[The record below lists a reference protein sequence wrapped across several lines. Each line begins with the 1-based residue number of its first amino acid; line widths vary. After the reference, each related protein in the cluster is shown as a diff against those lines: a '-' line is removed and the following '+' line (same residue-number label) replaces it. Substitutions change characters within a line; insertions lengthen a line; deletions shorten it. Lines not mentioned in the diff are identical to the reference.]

1 MVRPYG
7 SVRKVAREER
17 LDRDAWSRAALE
29 VLGKRGV
36 AGLAIEPLAKS
47 LGTTKGSFYW
57 HFRDREDL
65 IRAALERW
73 ENEET
78 DAVIAM
84 LGPLAGGRS
93 RLREL
98 LTAIFLTHA
107 DVPDRSVG
115 LAADS
120 GHPVVEE
127 VLARVTRRR
136 IDYVAE
142 QLVAAGLDEEEARHR
157 AVLAYTSYLGWS
169 TMMRSTP
176 GVLPRREQAAAFVDS
191 MMRLLIR

>member
-1 MVRPYG
+1 MPVVQAQEHPE
-7 SVRKVAREER
+7 VATGQH
-17 LDRDAWSRAALE
+17 RDAWTRAALE
-29 VLGKRGV
+29 VLGERGV
-36 AGLAIEPLAKS
+36 TGLAIEPLARS

-73 ENEET
+73 ENAET

-84 LGPLAGGRS
+84 LGPLADGGS

-115 LAADS
+115 LAAHP
-120 GHPVVEE
+120 GHPAVDE

-142 QLVAAGLDEEEARHR
+142 QLVAAGIDAEESRHR
-157 AVLAYTSYLGWS
+157 AVLAYTAYLGWS

-176 GVLPRREQAAAFVDS
+176 EVLPRREQAAAFVES
-191 MMRLLIR
+191 LMRLLVR

>member
-1 MVRPYG
+1 MVPPYG
-7 SVRKVAREER
+7 TVREVVREQR
-17 LDRDAWSRAALE
+17 LDRDDWTRAALE
-29 VLGKRGV
+29 VLGERGV
-36 AGLAIEPLAKS
+36 AGLAIEPLARS

-57 HFRDREDL
+57 HFRNREDL
-65 IRAALERW
+65 LRAALERW

-78 DAVIAM
+78 DAVITM
-84 LGPLAGGRS
+84 LGPLADGGS

-115 LAADS
+115 LAAAA
-120 GHPVVEE
+120 GHPAVEE

-142 QLVAAGLDEEEARHR
+142 QLVAAGLDEAEARHR
-157 AVLAYTSYLGWS
+157 AVLAYTSYLGYS
-169 TMMRSTP
+169 TLMRSTP
-176 GVLPRREQAAAFVDS
+176 GALPRGEQAAAFVDS
-191 MMRLLIR
+191 MVRLLTT

>member
-7 SVRKVAREER
+7 TVRKVARER
-17 LDRDAWSRAALE
+17 LDRDVWTRAALGVMGE
-29 VLGKRGV
+29 RGV
-36 AGLAIEPLAKS
+36 AGLAIEPLARS

-57 HFRDREDL
+57 HFRDREEL
-65 IRAALERW
+65 IQAALERW
-73 ENEET
+73 ENQET

-84 LGPLAGGRS
+84 LGPLADGRS

-107 DVPDRSVG
+107 DGPDRSVG
-115 LAADS
+115 LAADT
-120 GHPVVEE
+120 GHPAVQEA
-127 VLARVTRRR
+127 LARVTRRR

-142 QLVAAGLDEEEARHR
+142 QLMAAGIDAEESRHR

-176 GVLPRREQAAAFVDS
+176 GVLPQQEQTAAFVDS
-191 MMRLLIR
+191 VLRLLVR

>member
-1 MVRPYG
+1 MVLPYG
-7 SVRKVAREER
+7 SVRKMAEQGR

-29 VLGKRGV
+29 VLGERGV
-36 AGLAIEPLAKS
+36 GGLAIEPLARS

-78 DAVIAM
+78 DAVIAL
-84 LGPLAGGRS
+84 LGPLADGRT

-107 DVPDRSVG
+107 DVPDRGVG
-115 LAADS
+115 LAADA
-120 GHPVVEE
+120 GHPAVEE

-142 QLVAAGLDEEEARHR
+142 QLVAAGLDEGEARHR

-176 GVLPRREQAAAFVDS
+176 GVLPRDEQAAAFVDS
-191 MMRLLIR
+191 MLGLLTS

>member
-1 MVRPYG
+1 
-7 SVRKVAREER
+7 VAQEQR
-17 LDRDAWSRAALE
+17 LDRDVWTRAALE
-29 VLGKRGV
+29 VLGERGV
-36 AGLAIEPLAKS
+36 AGLAIEPLARS

-57 HFRDREDL
+57 HFRNREDL

-84 LGPLAGGRS
+84 LGSLSDGRS

-107 DVPDRSVG
+107 DVPDRSIG
-115 LAADS
+115 LAADA
-120 GHPVVEE
+120 GHPAVKE
-127 VLARVTRRR
+127 VLDRVTRRR
-136 IDYVAE
+136 IGYVAR
-142 QLVAAGLDEEEARHR
+142 QLVAAGLDEAEARNR
-157 AVLAYTSYLGWS
+157 AILAYTSYLGYS

-176 GVLPRREQAAAFVDS
+176 GALPQGEQAAAFVDS
-191 MMRLLIR
+191 LMHLLTS

>member
-7 SVRKVAREER
+7 SVRKMARER
-17 LDRDAWSRAALE
+17 LDRDAWTRAALE
-29 VLGKRGV
+29 VLGERGV
-36 AGLAIEPLAKS
+36 AGLAIEPLARS

-73 ENEET
+73 EGEET

-84 LGPLAGGRS
+84 LGPLPDGRA
-93 RLREL
+93 RLQEL
-98 LTAIFLTHA
+98 LTAIFLTHG
-107 DVPDRSVG
+107 DVVDRSIG
-115 LAADS
+115 LAAHP
-120 GHPVVEE
+120 GHPAVEE

-142 QLVAAGLDEEEARHR
+142 QLMAAGIGQEEARHR
-157 AVLAYTSYLGWS
+157 AVLAYTAYLGYS
-169 TMMRSTP
+169 TMVRSTP
-176 GVLPRREQAAAFVDS
+176 GVLPRQEQAAAFVDS
-191 MMRLLIR
+191 LVRLLVS

>member
-1 MVRPYG
+1 MVLPYG
-7 SVRKVAREER
+7 TVRTVARER
-17 LDRDAWSRAALE
+17 LDRDVWTRAALE

-84 LGPLAGGRS
+84 LGPLADGRS

-98 LTAIFLTHA
+98 LTAIFVTHA
-107 DVPDRSVG
+107 EVPDRSVG
-115 LAADS
+115 LAADP
-120 GHPVVEE
+120 GHPAVEE

-142 QLVAAGLDEEEARHR
+142 QLVAVGIEEEEARRR

-176 GVLPRREQAAAFVDS
+176 AVLPPREQAAAFVDS
-191 MMRLLIR
+191 MVRLLTR

>member
-7 SVRKVAREER
+7 TVRKVARER
-17 LDRDAWSRAALE
+17 LDRDVWTRAALGVMGE
-29 VLGKRGV
+29 RGV
-36 AGLAIEPLAKS
+36 AGLAIEPLARS

-57 HFRDREDL
+57 HFRDREEL
-65 IRAALERW
+65 IQAALERW
-73 ENEET
+73 ENQET

-84 LGPLAGGRS
+84 LGPLADGRS

-107 DVPDRSVG
+107 DGPDRSVG
-115 LAADS
+115 LAADT
-120 GHPVVEE
+120 GHPAVQEA
-127 VLARVTRRR
+127 LARVTRRR

-142 QLVAAGLDEEEARHR
+142 QLMAVGIDAEESRHR

-176 GVLPRREQAAAFVDS
+176 GVLPQQEQTAAFVDS
-191 MMRLLIR
+191 VLRLLVR

>member
-1 MVRPYG
+1 MAHPYG
-7 SVRKVAREER
+7 TVRKVARER
-17 LDRDAWSRAALE
+17 LDRDAWARAALDVMGE
-29 VLGKRGV
+29 RGV
-36 AGLAIEPLAKS
+36 AGLAVEPLARS

-65 IRAALERW
+65 IQAALERW
-73 ENEET
+73 ENQET

-84 LGPLAGGRS
+84 LGPLADGPA

-107 DVPDRSVG
+107 DAPDHSVG
-115 LAADS
+115 LSADV
-120 GHPVVEE
+120 GHPAVQE

-142 QLVAAGLDEEEARHR
+142 QLVAAGIDADEAGHR

-176 GVLPRREQAAAFVDS
+176 GVLPRREQTASFVDS
-191 MMRLLIR
+191 MMRLLVS

>member
-7 SVRKVAREER
+7 TVRKVARER
-17 LDRDAWSRAALE
+17 LDRDVWARAALDVMGE
-29 VLGKRGV
+29 RGV
-36 AGLAIEPLAKS
+36 AGLAVEPLARS

-65 IRAALERW
+65 VRAALELW
-73 ENEET
+73 ESQET

-84 LGPLAGGRS
+84 LGPLTDGRS

-107 DVPDRSVG
+107 DAPDHSVG
-115 LAADS
+115 LAADT
-120 GHPVVEE
+120 GHPAVQE

-142 QLVAAGLDEEEARHR
+142 QLEAAGIEAEESRHR

-176 GVLPRREQAAAFVDS
+176 GVLPRREQAAAFVDAT
-191 MMRLLIR
+191 MRLLVR

>member
-7 SVRKVAREER
+7 TVRRVARER
-17 LDRDAWSRAALE
+17 LDRDVWASAALDVMGE
-29 VLGKRGV
+29 RGV
-36 AGLAIEPLAKS
+36 AGLAIEPLARS

-65 IRAALERW
+65 VQAALERW
-73 ENEET
+73 ENQET

-84 LGPLAGGRS
+84 LGPLADGRS

-107 DVPDRSVG
+107 DAPDRSVG
-115 LAADS
+115 LAADL
-120 GHPVVEE
+120 GHPAVQE

-142 QLVAAGLDEEEARHR
+142 QLVAAGIDAEESRHR

-176 GVLPRREQAAAFVDS
+176 GVLPPQEQTASFVDS
-191 MMRLLIR
+191 VMRLLIS

>member
-1 MVRPYG
+1 MG
-7 SVRKVAREER
+7 E
-17 LDRDAWSRAALE
+17 
-29 VLGKRGV
+29 RGV
-36 AGLAIEPLAKS
+36 AGLAIEPLARS

-65 IRAALERW
+65 IQTALERW
-73 ENEET
+73 EGQET

-84 LGPLAGGRS
+84 LGPLSDGPA

-107 DVPDRSVG
+107 DAPDRSIG
-115 LAADS
+115 LAADL
-120 GHPVVEE
+120 GHPAVQE

-142 QLVAAGLDEEEARHR
+142 QLVAAGIDADEAGHR

-176 GVLPRREQAAAFVDS
+176 GVLPSREQAAAFVES
-191 MMRLLIR
+191 VMRLLIR

>member
-7 SVRKVAREER
+7 TVRTVAREQR

-29 VLGKRGV
+29 VLGERGV

-84 LGPLAGGRS
+84 LGPLGDGRS

-115 LAADS
+115 LAADA
-120 GHPVVEE
+120 GHPAVEE

-157 AVLAYTSYLGWS
+157 AVLAYTSYLGYS

-176 GVLPRREQAAAFVDS
+176 GVLPRDGEAAAFVDS
-191 MMRLLIR
+191 MLRLLTG

>member
-1 MVRPYG
+1 M
-7 SVRKVAREER
+7 
-17 LDRDAWSRAALE
+17 
-29 VLGKRGV
+29 
-36 AGLAIEPLAKS
+36 AGLAIEPLARS

-65 IRAALERW
+65 IHAALERW
-73 ENEET
+73 ESQET

-84 LGPLAGGRS
+84 LGPLPDGGA

-107 DVPDRSVG
+107 DVPDRTVG
-115 LAADS
+115 LVAHA
-120 GHPVVEE
+120 GHPAVEE
-127 VLARVTRRR
+127 VLARVMRRR

-142 QLVAAGLDEEEARHR
+142 QLVAAGIDEDEARHR
-157 AVLAYTSYLGWS
+157 AVLAYTAYLGWS
-169 TMMRSTP
+169 TMVRSTP

-191 MMRLLIR
+191 VMRLLLR

>member
-1 MVRPYG
+1 MVLPYG
-7 SVRKVAREER
+7 TVRKVARER
-17 LDRDAWSRAALE
+17 LDRDVWVRAALDVMGE
-29 VLGKRGV
+29 RGV
-36 AGLAIEPLAKS
+36 AGLAIEPLARS

-65 IRAALERW
+65 IQAALERW
-73 ENEET
+73 ENQET

-84 LGPLAGGRS
+84 LGPLADGAT

-98 LTAIFLTHA
+98 LTAIFLTHTDA
-107 DVPDRSVG
+107 PDRSVG
-115 LAADS
+115 LAAHT
-120 GHPVVEE
+120 GHPAVEE

-142 QLVAAGLDEEEARHR
+142 QLVAAGIGEVEAGHR
-157 AVLAYTSYLGWS
+157 AVLAYTSYLGYS

-176 GVLPRREQAAAFVDS
+176 GVLPPREQAAAFVDS
-191 MMRLLIR
+191 VLRLLVR